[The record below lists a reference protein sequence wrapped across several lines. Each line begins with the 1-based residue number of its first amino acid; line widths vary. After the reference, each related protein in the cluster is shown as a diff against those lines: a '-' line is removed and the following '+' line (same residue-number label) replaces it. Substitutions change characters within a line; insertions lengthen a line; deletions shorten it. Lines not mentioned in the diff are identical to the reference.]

1 MIFACS
7 LVHTDHHELLTGQ
20 YMERYVKCIKRFT
33 GLTESLL
40 NIYAEN
46 TMMFPAEENYIL

>member
-7 LVHTDHHELLTGQ
+7 LVHTAHHELLTGQ

-33 GLTESLL
+33 GLTKSLL

-46 TMMFPAEENYIL
+46 TMTFPAEENYIL